1 MNELNPDRINLIIDA
16 IITEFSKI
24 YLTKRYFGEFENPY
38 KEAIRLFT
46 SGYCSIFAMIL
57 KRVFED
63 STYYTYETSDTEHIL
78 VKIGDDF
85 YDVRG
90 IVPNYELEGG
100 RLDKL
105 NDVFEVPFLIPE
117 DYLNGSHEKF
127 YEEMIEVCSQAG
139 LNYAKM
145 RGFISNNTK

>member
-78 VKIGDDF
+78 VK
-85 YDVRG
+85 R
-90 IVPNYELEGG
+90 EAL
-100 RLDKL
+100 
-105 NDVFEVPFLIPE
+105 FLVIPS
-117 DYLNGSHEKF
+117 N
-127 YEEMIEVCSQAG
+127 Q
-139 LNYAKM
+139 
-145 RGFISNNTK
+145 FISTFHVTIIIKNYCLIKLLFFI